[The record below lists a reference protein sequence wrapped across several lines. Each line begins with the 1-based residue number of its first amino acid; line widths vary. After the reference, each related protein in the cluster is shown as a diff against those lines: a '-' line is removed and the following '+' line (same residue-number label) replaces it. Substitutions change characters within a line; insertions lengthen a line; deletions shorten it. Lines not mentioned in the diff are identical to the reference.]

1 MQSKHKRLRIRMI
14 EMEVTQFELARQAGL
29 SAAAMS
35 ARMNGKKPFHADEM
49 ETIWQMLHIPPE
61 EYYLYFFDFVSISSD
76 GIAQQK
82 HRPSLTRDGR

>member
-35 ARMNGKKPFHADEM
+35 R
-49 ETIWQMLHIPPE
+49 
-61 EYYLYFFDFVSISSD
+61 V
-76 GIAQQK
+76 
-82 HRPSLTRDGR
+82 